1 MYIIIGGYMETIKLV
16 LDSGEEREYIKG
28 IKLSEVLETL
38 SAKDSLDV
46 IVAKYNGKVIRGNFT
61 FERKGKLSLYN
72 INTNIGN
79 KAYERGLIYLFELS
93 ASEVLGSDTKII
105 VKHSID
111 KGVFCKIN
119 KEVSEENI
127 SDIKKIMKQ
136 KVKENLPIIKI
147 ETTKQE
153 ALDYFKSIKREDKFK
168 TLFYKTDNLVT
179 LYKIEDSYNYFMGE
193 MPLSTSA
200 LKYFDLTLIKE
211 KGVVVRFPSI
221 YDNAKVIKYTHHDNY
236 FNSLEEYTSWG
247 EKLGINNLGELND
260 LLSSNGAK
268 EIVQLSEIMQ
278 DYKLLSIAEEIVLNK
293 DNYKIVLLSGPSS
306 SGKTTTAMKLS
317 LYLKSLGLNPTHL
330 SIDDYFHEREETPL
344 RPDGKPDFES
354 LRAVDT
360 KLFDNQ
366 INKLLKGTKVT
377 VPTFNFITGKKE
389 YKRKLELKQNDILLV
404 EGLHA
409 LNENI
414 LTDIPKKNKYK
425 IYVSPL
431 TYLNIDNDN
440 RISMTDLRL
449 LRRIVRD
456 NRTRGYEPIK
466 TLNSWHSVREGEEK
480 YVFPYQDNANVIFN
494 SSLAYELGT
503 LKIYAEPLLYT
514 VKENDPEYQT
524 AQRLLE
530 LLKCTMPVPS
540 EYIPKTSILREF
552 IGESYFE

>member
-1 MYIIIGGYMETIKLV
+1 METIKIT

-28 IKLSEVLETL
+28 IKLKEVIQSLTE
-38 SAKDSLDV
+38 KDSLDV
-46 IVAKYNGKVIRGNFT
+46 IVAKYNGKIIYDDFT
-61 FERKGKLSLYN
+61 FDRKGKLSLYN

-79 KAYERGLIYLFELS
+79 KAYERGLIYLFELCV
-93 ASEVLGSDTKII
+93 SEILGTDTKII
-105 VKHSID
+105 VKHSLD
-111 KGVFCKIN
+111 KGVFCRIN

-127 SDIKKIMKQ
+127 SEIKKIMKQ
-136 KVKENLPIIKI
+136 KVKENIPITKI
-147 ETTKQE
+147 ETTKAE
-153 ALDYFKSIKREDKFK
+153 AIEYFKSIRREDKIK
-168 TLFYKTDNLVT
+168 TLFYNTDNLVS
-179 LYKIEDSYNYFMGE
+179 LYKLEDSYNYFIGE
-193 MPLSTSA
+193 MPLSTKV

-211 KGVVVRFPSI
+211 KGIVVRYPSI
-221 YDNAKVIKYTHHDNY
+221 YDNTKVIKYTHHNNY
-236 FNSLEEYTSWG
+236 FNTLEEYTSWG
-247 EKLGINNLGELND
+247 ENLKIANLGELND
-260 LLSSNGAK
+260 FLTKGNAK
-268 EIVQLSEIMQ
+268 DLVQLSEIMQ
-278 DYKLLSIAEEIVLNK
+278 DYKLLNIAEEIVLNR
-293 DNYKIVLLSGPSS
+293 DNYKIILLSGPSS

-317 LYLKSLGLNPTHL
+317 LYLRSLGLNPTHL
-330 SIDDYFHEREETPL
+330 SIDDYFQEREETPL
-344 RPDGKPDFES
+344 GKDGKPDFES
-354 LRAVDT
+354 LKAVDT

-366 INKLLKGTKVT
+366 ISKLLKGTKVT

-389 YKRKLELKQNDILLV
+389 YNRKVELKENDILII

-414 LTDIPKKNKYK
+414 LTNIPKKNKYK

-456 NRTRGYEPIK
+456 NRTRGYEPTI
-466 TLNSWHSVREGEEK
+466 TLNNWHSVREGEEK

-494 SSLAYELGT
+494 SSLAYELGA

-514 VKENDPEYQT
+514 IREDNPEYQT

-530 LLKCTMPVPS
+530 LLKCSMPISS

-552 IGESYFE
+552 IGDSYFE